1 MKPRQVYWRR
11 KEGKIIAEGK
21 IKNKTIYLFQLPDPE
36 KFIRRLCDI
45 NLGRPKYKNKSSFL
59 TKEKLLKII
68 EKINRL
74 DLRPQK
80 QEYPT

>member
-1 MKPRQVYWRR
+1 MKPRQIYWRR

-36 KFIRRLCDI
+36 KFIRRLYDL
-45 NLGRPKYKNKSSFL
+45 NLGNPKYTKKSSFL
-59 TKEKLLKII
+59 TKEKLDKII

-74 DLRPQK
+74 DYKPQK
-80 QEYPT
+80 QENTT